1 MTIKAVLNIIPSPLL
16 DIFGAQFCEWIDLP
30 GNIYMTGFF
39 LWSAL
44 TAIYRVLFIR
54 ATTWIRRKNNEKRVL
69 VICLTLGF
77 VLHIPL
83 ALWMTKYDA
92 WSGFEKLCTHYSNDE
107 INIMLAYQVDKQNW
121 YQKYFSYFNVLWKY
135 NWKIYLCKSFKKH
148 WLSLAWPLSTRY
160 CIWMYQNS
168 FSRQCLLKGIGY
180 FGPALMTSLSIY
192 CQSKSIP
199 HVCKEAK

>member
-1 MTIKAVLNIIPSPLL
+1 MRYIIFSYLTSPETKLGSINYLIWLDQVNGVFLAIAMTIKAVLNIIPSPLL

-30 GNIYMTGFF
+30 GNIYMTGSF

-77 VLHIPL
+77 VLHILL

-121 YQKYFSYFNVLWKY
+121 YQKYFIVFN
-135 NWKIYLCKSFKKH
+135 
-148 WLSLAWPLSTRY
+148 PLKFTNLDANLVQWY
-160 CIWMYQNS
+160 
-168 FSRQCLLKGIGY
+168 
-180 FGPALMTSLSIY
+180 
-192 CQSKSIP
+192 
-199 HVCKEAK
+199 